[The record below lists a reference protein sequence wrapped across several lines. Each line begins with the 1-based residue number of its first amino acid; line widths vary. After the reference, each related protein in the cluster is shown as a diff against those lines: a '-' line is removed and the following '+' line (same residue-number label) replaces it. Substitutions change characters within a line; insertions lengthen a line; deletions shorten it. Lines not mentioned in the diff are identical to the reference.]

1 MFNFSCSEAA
11 LMARSNRVT
20 QTDSP
25 FTIDAIHWA
34 ENEVDA
40 NIEASMKNT
49 GKCIIC
55 VLSYLHLQLIQ
66 ILIYFTVQ
74 IDFQFASV
82 ATHND
87 RATNLSGSQIKPKPL
102 TFPPPPQNEI
112 ILNHHEGAAITDS
125 AGTLLAIRI
134 PNALS
139 FIHVSLI
146 YLYQCSFT

>member
-40 NIEASMKNT
+40 IIEASMKNT

-55 VLSYLHLQLIQ
+55 ILSYLHLQLIQ

-102 TFPPPPQNEI
+102 AFPPPPQNTL
-112 ILNHHEGAAITDS
+112 ILILHQDPP
-125 AGTLLAIRI
+125 I
-134 PNALS
+134 PNS
-139 FIHVSLI
+139 TPTS
-146 YLYQCSFT
+146 